1 MRKRIITLF
10 VFLLLTSICYAQQ
23 IQIPI
28 SSVSSPT
35 TIEVYNIRGQRI
47 LSREFTHYTRAPFSL
62 SGNLATQIYIMRVRN
77 NILNSIE
84 NIF

>member
-1 MRKRIITLF
+1 MRKSMITLF
-10 VFLLLTSICYAQQ
+10 IFLLFVSICYSQQ

-35 TIEVYNIRGQRI
+35 TIEVYNLRGQRI

-62 SGNLATQIYIMRVRN
+62 SSNLATQIYIM
-77 NILNSIE
+77 
-84 NIF
+84 